1 MSNKEKFLSLVSG
14 VDTQTQEKNRWRI
27 ENRAWLRISQKIA
40 AQVLLR
46 LDELHWSQKNLAEH
60 MGCSPQFVH
69 TILKGSENL
78 TLETIS
84 KLEKALRI
92 ELIQVVEQ
100 REIKIVTIIDNIKY
114 FPKNISSKYQ
124 NTHETLYNDNASS
137 FGEREYKI
145 A

>member
-1 MSNKEKFLSLVSG
+1 MPTNKEKFLGLVS
-14 VDTQTQEKNRWRI
+14 QEQSAALEKLRWQK
-27 ENRAWLRISQKIA
+27 ENEAWLDISGSIALKVLRHLRKNSISQK
-40 AQVLLR
+40 
-46 LDELHWSQKNLAEH
+46 DLAER

-100 REIKIVTIIDNIKY
+100 REIKIVTIVDNIN

-124 NTHETLYNDNASS
+124 NTHEALYNDNASS